1 MPCCEAT
8 WHIGCPPCSHLT
20 RHTLFGRRQVV
31 YPRDAITAKG
41 LLLSCIRDR
50 NPCIFFEP
58 KILYRSSVQ
67 EVPTGDFTLPLGKAD
82 VLTEGK
88 DVTLVAWGSQVSVAS
103 CNGVRAAWG
112 AARRWRWGEV
122 GGPAATAARERRWL

>member
-1 MPCCEAT
+1 MAAAAA
-8 WHIGCPPCSHLT
+8 CPKGAYGSGVSCSTSSYGKASIDLT
-20 RHTLFGRRQVV
+20 GTPFMID
-31 YPRDAITAKG
+31 PRI
-41 LLLSCIRDR
+41 
-50 NPCIFFEP
+50 EW
-58 KILYRSSVQ
+58 
-67 EVPTGDFTLPLGKAD
+67 FTVNTGKAD